1 MHLIMFSICYL
12 FSISFGIQVIKV
24 FVWVP
29 SFGFVSVDTDP
40 FCFCI
45 PALLLL
51 LISLLLGNFL
61 AQP

>member
-24 FVWVP
+24 FISVS
-29 SFGFVSVDTDP
+29 SFGFVSVSTDL
-40 FCFCI
+40 FCFRM

-51 LISLLLGNFL
+51 LISPLLSNLL

>member
-1 MHLIMFSICYL
+1 MFSIYYL

-24 FVWVP
+24 FVSVP
-29 SFGFVSVDTDP
+29 SFGLVSVP
-40 FCFCI
+40 ICFCFRM

-51 LISLLLGNFL
+51 LISPLLSNFL

>member
-12 FSISFGIQVIKV
+12 CSISFGIQVIKV
-24 FVWVP
+24 FVSVP
-29 SFGFVSVDTDP
+29 SFVFVMVSTDL
-40 FCFCI
+40 FCFRM

-51 LISLLLGNFL
+51 LISPLLGNFL

>member
-24 FVWVP
+24 FVSVP
-29 SFGFVSVDTDP
+29 SFVFVSVSTDL
-40 FCFCI
+40 FCFCM
-45 PALLLL
+45 PVLLLL
-51 LISLLLGNFL
+51 LISPLLSNFL